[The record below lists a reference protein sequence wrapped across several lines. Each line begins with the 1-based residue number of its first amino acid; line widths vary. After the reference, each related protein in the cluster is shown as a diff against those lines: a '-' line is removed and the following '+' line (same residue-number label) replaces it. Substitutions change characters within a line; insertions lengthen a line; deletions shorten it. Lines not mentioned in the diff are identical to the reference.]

1 MLPTGIVQLGM
12 TIGIVQL
19 GVGGITIIGGITTG
33 GVVPLVLLMQ
43 APTQVLGR
51 PDPPF
56 WLLVEFVLDLND
68 YPIDSTSFWDYSYA
82 Q

>member
-1 MLPTGIVQLGM
+1 M

-19 GVGGITIIGGITTG
+19 GVTTGGMTTGGMTTGGITTG
-33 GVVPLVLLMQ
+33 GVVPVVPLMQ

-56 WLLVEFVLDLND
+56 WLLVEFVLDLCD
-68 YPIDSTSFWDYSYA
+68 SPIDSTYF
-82 Q
+82 